1 MSSILKVDEIQ
12 NTDGK
17 TGLVITPDG
26 SIDGIKF
33 PEEANPS
40 GRTITSTTMS
50 SYEEGSWTP
59 VLETGT
65 ALTLYG
71 RYTKVGNLVTFT
83 VVANR
88 IENRTAP
95 DRINFSLPFSA
106 ASTINNAVISEA
118 LIFAAIRYVT
128 LDEDYYSVYG
138 NIGGSASDLNLFQQ
152 GDYKDT
158 VPLRHDQLTSVYNW
172 IRLSGSYYTDE

>member
-50 SYEEGSWTP
+50 SYEEGTWVP

-65 ALTLYG
+65 ALTLSG
-71 RYTKVGNLVTFT
+71 RYTKVGNIVTFT
-83 VVANR
+83 IYAHR
-88 IENRTAP
+88 IENRTSP

-106 ASTINNAVISEA
+106 SPTVNSGVNTESLGFAV
-118 LIFAAIRYVT
+118 IRYVT

-138 NIGGSASDLNLFQQ
+138 NIVGTSSDVSLFQQ

-158 VPLRHDQLTSVYNW
+158 VHLRHDQLNSTYNW
-172 IRLSGSYYTDE
+172 IRLSGHYYTDE